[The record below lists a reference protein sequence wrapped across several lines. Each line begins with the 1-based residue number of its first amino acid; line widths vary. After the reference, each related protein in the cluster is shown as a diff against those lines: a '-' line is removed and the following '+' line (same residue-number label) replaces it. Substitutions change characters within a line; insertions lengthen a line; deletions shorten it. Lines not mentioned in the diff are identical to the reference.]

1 MYFSSSPI
9 YTDVLQNTNN
19 ILGVEYL
26 KALKRTKSKIT
37 PITIKRNYNEYNS
50 QDVKNGV
57 ASATAIRTMIS
68 NKKNIHT
75 VVPYETYEVIERIKS
90 EGKIVE
96 SIKIFEKEIIY
107 NLRKMTMTEIANLPD
122 VNEGL
127 ENKIKQAAN
136 SCNNLEELINKI
148 KSKRYTRN

>member
-9 YTDVLQNTNN
+9 YTDVLQNPNN

-148 KSKRYTRN
+148 QSKRYTRN

>member
-9 YTDVLQNTNN
+9 YTDVLQNPNN

-107 NLRKMTMTEIANLPD
+107 NLRKMTMTEIANPPD

>member
-9 YTDVLQNTNN
+9 YIDVLQNPNN

>member
-9 YTDVLQNTNN
+9 YTDVLQNPNN

-107 NLRKMTMTEIANLPD
+107 NLRKMTMTEIANLPH

-127 ENKIKQAAN
+127 
-136 SCNNLEELINKI
+136 
-148 KSKRYTRN
+148 

>member
-9 YTDVLQNTNN
+9 YTDVLQNPNN

-57 ASATAIRTMIS
+57 ASATAIRAMIS

>member
-9 YTDVLQNTNN
+9 YIDVLQNPNN

-57 ASATAIRTMIS
+57 ASATAIRTMIN

>member
-9 YTDVLQNTNN
+9 YTDVLQNPNN

>member
-9 YTDVLQNTNN
+9 YTDVLQNPNN

-127 ENKIKQAAN
+127 ENKIKQDAN
-136 SCNNLEELINKI
+136 
-148 KSKRYTRN
+148 

>member
-96 SIKIFEKEIIY
+96 SIKIFEKEIIRTIFTY
-107 NLRKMTMTEIANLPD
+107 WLFVHNIFN
-122 VNEGL
+122 
-127 ENKIKQAAN
+127 
-136 SCNNLEELINKI
+136 
-148 KSKRYTRN
+148 